1 MQGLTEQVPKPMLP
15 IRGRPILAHLV
26 GHLRAAGLD
35 RILIVIGYRA
45 EQVEAYLAG
54 QAGVFLRRQEV
65 RDGTARAALLA
76 QDFVGA
82 HSFLL
87 TYGDILVAPEAY
99 QGIAARLADY
109 EAVLAV
115 KQVDD
120 PWQGAAVYTE
130 GDRVTRII
138 EKPPRGAS
146 TTPWISAGFYVFRPS
161 IFAHLAAAPL
171 SPRGEYEISDAIR
184 LLLVS
189 GAPVGFYAIPGWWR
203 DVGRPEDLEAAE
215 QHFASE

>member
-1 MQGLTEQVPKPMLP
+1 MV
-15 IRGRPILAHLV
+15 
-26 GHLRAAGLD
+26 
-35 RILIVIGYRA
+35 
-45 EQVEAYLAG
+45 
-54 QAGVFLRRQEV
+54 LRRQEV

-82 HSFLL
+82 DSFLL

-115 KQVDD
+115 KHVDD
-120 PWQGAAVYTE
+120 PWRGAAVYTE
-130 GDRVTRII
+130 GDRVTRIV

-146 TTPWISAGFYVFRPS
+146 TTPWNSAGFYVFRPS

-171 SPRGEYEISDAIR
+171 
-184 LLLVS
+184 
-189 GAPVGFYAIPGWWR
+189 
-203 DVGRPEDLEAAE
+203 
-215 QHFASE
+215 